1 MTWRRTGFQP
11 VASALTAITIASA
24 CTCPSS
30 VPTKPPSTCTARV
43 PSWRITPAAIALLRR
58 TRTSRAGCTVAH
70 SGKKTPRRKIGDA
83 DPRSELVVVE
93 RDRLLRRVDG
103 SGRRDRRV
111 EGCVLRRR
119 RRHGQH
125 PALVQPHVGAER
137 ANGGDDP
144 FAGTRDSERALF
156 AEHGAR
162 AADAR
167 PVAVQEAAVA
177 STRPY
182 AAAFRLQHDDGRRR
196 VALLHGERGPQ
207 AGEAAADDADIR
219 MHVARERLGD
229 VVAERGGR
237 FLEPPRR
244 PKRDGQANV
253 SR

>member
-1 MTWRRTGFQP
+1 M
-11 VASALTAITIASA
+11 
-24 CTCPSS
+24 
-30 VPTKPPSTCTARV
+30 
-43 PSWRITPAAIALLRR
+43 ALLRS

-70 SGKKTPRRKIGDA
+70 SGKIDAAAEDRRP
-83 DPRSELVVVE
+83 DPRGELVVVE
-93 RDRLLRRVDG
+93 RDRLFRRVDG
-103 SGRRDRRV
+103 SGRCDRCV
-111 EGCVLRRR
+111 EGGVLRRR

-144 FAGTRDSERALF
+144 FAGARDSERALF

-167 PVAVQEAAVA
+167 PVAVQEPAVA
-177 STRPY
+177 PTRSH
-182 AAAFRLQHDDGRRR
+182 AAAFRLEHDDGRRR

-207 AGEAAADDADIR
+207 TGEASADDADIR
-219 MHVARERLGD
+219 MHVARERFGD

-237 FLEPPRR
+237 FLEPPGR